1 MCMSDFA
8 ENLKKY
14 RKQKKYSQTELAKEL
29 NYGYTAIANYESG
42 RNEPSFSDFIRICEA
57 LEVSADYILG
67 MSDIRRP
74 CAVLE
79 RSDVVKLHNQAVTI
93 ATTCRKCL

>member
-1 MCMSDFA
+1 MELLFA
-8 ENLKKY
+8 QRLRELRKEKKL
-14 RKQKKYSQTELAKEL
+14 SQVELGEIL
-29 NYGYTAIANYESG
+29 GYGYTAISGYESG
-42 RNEPSFSDFIRICEA
+42 RNEPSFSDFIRICQA

-67 MSDIRRP
+67 LSDIRRP

-79 RSDVVKLHNQAVTI
+79 RSDVVRLHNQAVTL